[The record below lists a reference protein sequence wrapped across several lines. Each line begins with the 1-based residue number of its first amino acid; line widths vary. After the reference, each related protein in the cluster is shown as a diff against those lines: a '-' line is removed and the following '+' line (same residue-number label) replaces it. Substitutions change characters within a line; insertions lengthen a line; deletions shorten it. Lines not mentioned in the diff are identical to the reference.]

1 MTRSMLF
8 VGIAV
13 VVGAPGPAARAGG
26 PHDGGQQDA
35 K

>member
-13 VVGAPGPAARAGG
+13 VLGGPGMAARWRLT
-26 PHDGGQQDA
+26 PLLSEN
-35 K
+35 